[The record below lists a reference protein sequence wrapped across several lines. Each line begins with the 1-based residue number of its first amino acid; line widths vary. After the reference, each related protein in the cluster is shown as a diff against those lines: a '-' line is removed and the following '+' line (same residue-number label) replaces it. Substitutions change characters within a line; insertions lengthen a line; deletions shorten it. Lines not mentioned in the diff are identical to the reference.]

1 MPTKFNSKIV
11 SKLVIRCLLI
21 LVSLNQLITGRLKK
35 RRKKPLE
42 VSSKVQTSKNNIEL
56 LMIKMKKMKMK
67 VETSIHLSRT
77 ANIE

>member
-11 SKLVIRCLLI
+11 SKLVIRCPLI
-21 LVSLNQLITGRLKK
+21 LVSLNQLIIERLNK

-42 VSSKVQTSKNNIEL
+42 VSSKVQTGKNNIEL

-67 VETSIHLSRT
+67 VEANMRLSRT